1 MIKLQDVSY
10 VRLGTADLD
19 GATKFATDY
28 LGLEIAHRSRDAV
41 YLKSDQREHTLCY
54 FSGSPADQAAAFE
67 VSERADLDRRR
78 RSSSGS
84 AIMSV
89 RLRGGCGTAPCAEL
103 HRLQGPHGNNIELV
117 WRPAYSSQRYHGRRD
132 AGITGFSH
140 IGLCTTDA
148 ARDEVFWTKVCNAR
162 VSDRIGDAALLRI
175 DEVHHTIALFP
186 TDRAGIQHIN
196 HQVATGDDVMR
207 SFNFLSERQV
217 PMVFGPGRHP
227 TSSARFLYFEGP
239 DGMVFE
245 YSSGVREIADE
256 LLYRERQL
264 PFDRRVSA
272 SGERSRNQ
280 RVPNELQW
288 EAEMSTH
295 HIAPPRAHR
304 RGFG

>member
-1 MIKLQDVSY
+1 MTTRCWVKEVPGVIKLQDLCY

-19 GATKFATDY
+19 GAASFATDY
-28 LGLEIAHRSRDAV
+28 LGLEIAHRSKHAL

-54 FSGSPADQAAAFE
+54 FAGSPEDQTAAFE
-67 VSERADLDRRR
+67 VCERADLEAAAAELDRLGHHVRR
-78 RSSSGS
+78 GS
-84 AIMSV
+84 AEE
-89 RLRGGCGTAPCAEL
+89 AEL
-103 HRLQGPHGNNIELV
+103 RNVRSFIGFEDPTGNKIELV
-117 WRPAYSSQRYHGRRD
+117 WRPAYGSRRYHGERD

-148 ARDEVFWTKVCNAR
+148 VRDEAFWTKVCNAR

-186 TDRAGIQHIN
+186 AGRAGIQHIN

-207 SFNFLSERQV
+207 SFYFLSERRV

-256 LLYRERQL
+256 LIYRERQF
-264 PFDRRVSA
+264 PFDPKGFCQWGA
-272 SGERSRNQ
+272 KPHIKEFRN
-280 RVPNELQW
+280 
-288 EAEMSTH
+288 
-295 HIAPPRAHR
+295 
-304 RGFG
+304 

>member
-1 MIKLQDVSY
+1 MINLQAVCY

-19 GATKFATDY
+19 GATRFATHY
-28 LGLEIAHRSRDAV
+28 LGLEIAHRAKDAV

-54 FSGSPADQAAAFE
+54 FAGSSADQTAAFE
-67 VSERADLDRRR
+67 VRDRADL
-78 RSSSGS
+78 GS
-84 AIMSV
+84 AEE
-89 RLRGGCGTAPCAEL
+89 AEL
-103 HRLQGPHGNNIELV
+103 RRVRSFIAFEDPSGNKIELV
-117 WRPAYSSQRYHGRRD
+117 WRPAYGSRRYHGERD

-148 ARDEVFWTKVCNAR
+148 ARDEAFWTKVCNAR

-207 SFNFLSERQV
+207 SFYFLAERRV

-264 PFDRRVSA
+264 PFDPKGFCEWGA
-272 SGERSRNQ
+272 KPQIKEFRN
-280 RVPNELQW
+280 RTN
-288 EAEMSTH
+288 S
-295 HIAPPRAHR
+295 
-304 RGFG
+304 